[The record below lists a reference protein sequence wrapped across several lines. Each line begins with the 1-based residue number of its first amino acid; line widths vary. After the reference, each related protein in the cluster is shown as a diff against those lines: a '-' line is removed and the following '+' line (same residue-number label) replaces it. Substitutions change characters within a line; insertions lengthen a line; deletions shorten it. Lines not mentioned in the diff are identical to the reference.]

1 MMKTISFFLLKLPL
15 IVLIT
20 AGCQS
25 NKSEFAS
32 PNASS
37 SFSVSGE
44 SQAIAS
50 GRQRTY
56 SGLQY
61 EILSHGTGPRP
72 TAYSMVT
79 VHYTGRLTNGTVFDS
94 SVQRGQP
101 ATFSLQQV
109 ISGWTEGI
117 PLMQEGSRFR
127 FTIPPHLAYGAAGS
141 PPKIGPNET
150 LIFDVELIR
159 VHH

>member
-1 MMKTISFFLLKLPL
+1 MKKISVLFPTL
-15 IVLIT
+15 ILILLIT
-20 AGCQS
+20 SACQS
-25 NKSEFAS
+25 NKPESISVNE
-32 PNASS
+32 PNSL
-37 SFSVSGE
+37 SVSD
-44 SQAIAS
+44 SSVTIPS
-50 GRQRTY
+50 GRQSTY

-61 EILSHGTGPRP
+61 EILSPGTGQRP

-79 VHYTGRLTNGTVFDS
+79 VHYTGKLTNGMVFDS

-150 LIFDVELIR
+150 LIFEVDLIR

>member
-1 MMKTISFFLLKLPL
+1 MKSLPL
-15 IVLIT
+15 ALLTLSSIAVFLV
-20 AGCQS
+20 GCKS
-25 NKSEFAS
+25 NEPESATV
-32 PNASS
+32 NAPGGAA
-37 SFSVSGE
+37 SGE
-44 SQAIAS
+44 AQTTPV

-61 EILSHGTGPRP
+61 EMLQPGTGAKP
-72 TAYSMVT
+72 TRYSTVT
-79 VHYTGRLTNGTVFDS
+79 VHYTGKLTNGTVFDS

-109 ISGWTEGI
+109 IAGWTEGI
-117 PLMQEGSRFR
+117 PLMQEGAKFR

>member
-1 MMKTISFFLLKLPL
+1 MKKISVLFLTLIL

-20 AGCQS
+20 SACQS
-25 NKSEFAS
+25 NKPESTS
-32 PNASS
+32 VNVLNSL
-37 SFSVSGE
+37 SVSDE
-44 SQAIAS
+44 SQSIAS

-56 SGLQY
+56 SGLEY
-61 EILSHGTGPRP
+61 EILSSGTGQRP

-79 VHYTGRLTNGTVFDS
+79 VHYTGKLTNGTVFDS

>member
-1 MMKTISFFLLKLPL
+1 MKKISVLLLTLIL

-20 AGCQS
+20 SACQS
-25 NKSEFAS
+25 NKPESTS
-32 PNASS
+32 VNVLNSL
-37 SFSVSGE
+37 SVSDE
-44 SQAIAS
+44 SQSIAS

-56 SGLQY
+56 SGLEY
-61 EILSHGTGPRP
+61 EILSSGTGQRP

-79 VHYTGRLTNGTVFDS
+79 VHYTGKLTNGTVFDS